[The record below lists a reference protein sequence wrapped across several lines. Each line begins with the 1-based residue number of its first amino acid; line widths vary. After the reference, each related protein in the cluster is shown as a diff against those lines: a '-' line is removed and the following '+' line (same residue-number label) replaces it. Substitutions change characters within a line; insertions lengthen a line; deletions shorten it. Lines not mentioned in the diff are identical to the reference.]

1 MSISPPDIE
10 QTVIAFLTRANKMR
24 TDFSADMP
32 LYADGVGL
40 DSLETAE
47 LSAVL
52 EDEHGSD
59 PFTASTMPQTL
70 NDIQAFYSTVA
81 VAEV

>member
-1 MSISPPDIE
+1 MSISPADVE
-10 QTVIAFLTRANKMR
+10 QTVVTFLTRTNKMR
-24 TDFSADMP
+24 EDFFANMP

-59 PFTASTMPQTL
+59 PFSASTMPQTL
-70 NDIQAFYSTVA
+70 NDIQNYYGTV
-81 VAEV
+81 VAEA

>member
-1 MSISPPDIE
+1 MSTSPADI
-10 QTVIAFLTRANKMR
+10 QRTVVDFLTRVDKMPAA
-24 TDFSADMP
+24 FNADMP

-52 EDEHGSD
+52 EDDHGTD
-59 PFTASTMPQTL
+59 PFSTGTMPQTL
-70 NDIQAFYSTVA
+70 TEIQAFYGPVPTEA
-81 VAEV
+81 